1 MFDRGRSRAGPRRGK
16 GTGFSSILVAVEGD
30 GPDDDAV
37 KLACGLL
44 TAQKASL
51 YIVYT
56 IEVER
61 GLPVDAEIA
70 PATAMGEE
78 LLKHM
83 EEVAKPF
90 KITTQ
95 AELLQSRRAGAAV
108 VQEALDKHVDA
119 IVLGVP
125 YRESY
130 GDFSLGDTV
139 PYVLKNAPCRVIL
152 WRDFIPAMQVAN
164 GHRP

>member
-1 MFDRGRSRAGPRRGK
+1 MFDRDRSRAGPRRGK

-83 EEVAKPF
+83 EEVAKTY
-90 KITTQ
+90 KCKTE
-95 AELLQSRRAGAAV
+95 AELVQARQSASAV
-108 VQEALDKHVDA
+108 VQQAVEKDVDTV
-119 IVLGVP
+119 IVGTP
-125 YRESY
+125 YTERY
-130 GDFSLGDTV
+130 GSFSLGATI
-139 PYVLKNAPCRVIL
+139 PYVVKNAPCRVIV
-152 WRDFIPAMQVAN
+152 WRDSAWNASTN
-164 GHRP
+164 GNQP